1 MRKNGVPHRSLSRP
15 IVYALL
21 LGAVFFTAAS
31 AYGGTAPIVVT
42 PATLPNGTVGVG
54 YNQTVSATG
63 GAGTYTWSVS
73 LGTLPTGLGLAP
85 PASGPSV
92 QVSGIPTA
100 AGTFTFTI
108 LAMDRFGGQG
118 SHSYTVT
125 ISCPSIAIL
134 PSSLPGATQFTP
146 YSQTLTGVGGQSPY
160 TFRVTSESGLPTGL
174 SLSNSGVISGTP
186 TTQGIFSFTVT
197 ATDANGCSGSAS
209 YTITVAPGCTAPA
222 APFLSATPSV
232 VNTSQSI
239 TLSWNAT
246 IASGQGSYTVLL
258 SLNGGAFGSIGTVAS
273 SSASTATFTYVATTA
288 GTYDF
293 EIQAMASCG
302 SSSFSNIARV
312 IVMAPCP
319 QAPRVTGLVLTPTTA
334 APGAS
339 FTLSWNP
346 LGNFNGSYL
355 VYRST
360 DGGKSFQL
368 LATTSNTSF
377 TGTVADPAGTLVTFE
392 VEGLV
397 NCIFPT
403 QSNFVTLTVVSGTCT
418 APGAV
423 SNVQIQSAGV
433 APPRAPAPTEFIA
446 VSWTAPAGG
455 TPPTRY
461 SVRLNGDPEVF
472 VQATSVTLLPRGSR
486 LDPIQAFVKA
496 LACAPEQAG
505 PEASSAVVALF
516 LTSPKA
522 SFTVSSN
529 PRANAPVV
537 FTDTS
542 SPQATSWLWVFDDG
556 TTDQRQSPSH
566 VFVVPGPHVVNFIA
580 SNGAGSSQTAQ
591 TIQIGAAGGV
601 IEAARLVQID
611 TSDSERRRAHVQVGD
626 GRTWLHIRSAGDQE
640 VVVFVRFL
648 DSSGELA
655 VERRLVVG
663 RGELGSFDLSAYGL
677 TGEYGLELVGGG
689 EYEAAVTVVGRP
701 GVREME
707 R

>member
-1 MRKNGVPHRSLSRP
+1 M
-15 IVYALL
+15 
-21 LGAVFFTAAS
+21 
-31 AYGGTAPIVVT
+31 
-42 PATLPNGTVGVG
+42 
-54 YNQTVSATG
+54 
-63 GAGTYTWSVS
+63 
-73 LGTLPTGLGLAP
+73 
-85 PASGPSV
+85 
-92 QVSGIPTA
+92 
-100 AGTFTFTI
+100 
-108 LAMDRFGGQG
+108 
-118 SHSYTVT
+118 
-125 ISCPSIAIL
+125 
-134 PSSLPGATQFTP
+134 
-146 YSQTLTGVGGQSPY
+146 
-160 TFRVTSESGLPTGL
+160 
-174 SLSNSGVISGTP
+174 
-186 TTQGIFSFTVT
+186 
-197 ATDANGCSGSAS
+197 
-209 YTITVAPGCTAPA
+209 
-222 APFLSATPSV
+222 
-232 VNTSQSI
+232 
-239 TLSWNAT
+239 
-246 IASGQGSYTVLL
+246 
-258 SLNGGAFGSIGTVAS
+258 
-273 SSASTATFTYVATTA
+273 
-288 GTYDF
+288 
-293 EIQAMASCG
+293 
-302 SSSFSNIARV
+302 
-312 IVMAPCP
+312 
-319 QAPRVTGLVLTPTTA
+319 
-334 APGAS
+334 
-339 FTLSWNP
+339 SWNP
-346 LGNFNGSYL
+346 LGNFTNGSYL
-355 VYRST
+355 VNRST
-360 DGGKSFQL
+360 DGGKNFQL

-377 TGTVADPAGTLVTFE
+377 TGTVTDPAGTVVTFE

-418 APGAV
+418 PPGAV

-461 SVRLNGDPEVF
+461 SVRINGDPEVF
-472 VQATSVTLLPRGSR
+472 VQATAVTLLPRGSR

-522 SFTVSSN
+522 NFTVSGN

-611 TSDSERRRAHVQVGD
+611 ASDSERRRAHVQVGD
-626 GRTWLHIRSAGDQE
+626 GRTWLHIRSVGDQE

-648 DSSGELA
+648 DSSGELV

-663 RGELGSFDLSAYGL
+663 PGELGSFDLSAYGL

>member
-1 MRKNGVPHRSLSRP
+1 
-15 IVYALL
+15 
-21 LGAVFFTAAS
+21 
-31 AYGGTAPIVVT
+31 
-42 PATLPNGTVGVG
+42 
-54 YNQTVSATG
+54 
-63 GAGTYTWSVS
+63 
-73 LGTLPTGLGLAP
+73 LPTGL
-85 PASGPSV
+85 V
-92 QVSGIPTA
+92 
-100 AGTFTFTI
+100 
-108 LAMDRFGGQG
+108 
-118 SHSYTVT
+118 
-125 ISCPSIAIL
+125 
-134 PSSLPGATQFTP
+134 
-146 YSQTLTGVGGQSPY
+146 
-160 TFRVTSESGLPTGL
+160 
-174 SLSNSGVISGTP
+174 LSNSGVISGTP
-186 TTQGIFSFTVT
+186 TTSGTFSFRVQ
-197 ATDANGCSGSAS
+197 ATDAKGCTGLAS
-209 YTITVAPGCTAPA
+209 YTIVVSSSCPPPES
-222 APFLSATPSV
+222 PFLSATPST
-232 VNTSQSI
+232 VNTSQPI

-246 IASGQGSYTVLL
+246 IAADQGSYTVLF
-258 SLNGGAFGSIGTVAS
+258 SLNGGGFLSVGTVPS
-273 SSASTATFTYVATTA
+273 SSASTLSFIYVASTA
-288 GTYDF
+288 GTYAF
-293 EIQAMASCG
+293 EVQAMANCG
-302 SSSFSNIARV
+302 ASSFSNISRV
-312 IVMAPCP
+312 VVLGPCP
-319 QAPRVTGLVLTPTTA
+319 KAPGVTGLVLTPTTA

-339 FTLSWNP
+339 FTLSWNA

-377 TGTVADPAGTLVTFE
+377 AGTVTDPVGTMVTFE

-397 NCIFPT
+397 NCIFAT
-403 QSNFVTLTVVSGTCT
+403 QSNFVTLTVVSGNCT

-433 APPRAPAPTEFIA
+433 APARAPAPTEFIA
-446 VSWTAPAGG
+446 VSWTPPSGG

-496 LACAPEQAG
+496 LACTPETAG

-529 PRANAPVV
+529 PRANVAVV

-566 VFVVPGPHVVNFIA
+566 VFAVPGPHVVNFIA

-591 TIQIGAAGGV
+591 TIQVGAAGGV

-626 GRTWLHIRSAGDQE
+626 GRTWLHIRALGDQE
-640 VVVFVRFL
+640 VVVFLRFL
-648 DSSGELA
+648 DSSGELV

-663 RGELGSFDLSAYGL
+663 SGEVGSFDLSAYGL

>member
-1 MRKNGVPHRSLSRP
+1 VP
-15 IVYALL
+15 
-21 LGAVFFTAAS
+21 
-31 AYGGTAPIVVT
+31 
-42 PATLPNGTVGVG
+42 
-54 YNQTVSATG
+54 
-63 GAGTYTWSVS
+63 
-73 LGTLPTGLGLAP
+73 
-85 PASGPSV
+85 
-92 QVSGIPTA
+92 
-100 AGTFTFTI
+100 
-108 LAMDRFGGQG
+108 
-118 SHSYTVT
+118 
-125 ISCPSIAIL
+125 
-134 PSSLPGATQFTP
+134 
-146 YSQTLTGVGGQSPY
+146 
-160 TFRVTSESGLPTGL
+160 
-174 SLSNSGVISGTP
+174 
-186 TTQGIFSFTVT
+186 
-197 ATDANGCSGSAS
+197 
-209 YTITVAPGCTAPA
+209 
-222 APFLSATPSV
+222 
-232 VNTSQSI
+232 
-239 TLSWNAT
+239 
-246 IASGQGSYTVLL
+246 
-258 SLNGGAFGSIGTVAS
+258 S
-273 SSASTATFTYVATTA
+273 SSASTLSFIYVASTA
-288 GTYDF
+288 GTYAF
-293 EIQAMASCG
+293 EVQAMANCG
-302 SSSFSNIARV
+302 ASSFSNISRV
-312 IVMAPCP
+312 VVLGPCP
-319 QAPRVTGLVLTPTTA
+319 KAPGVTGLVLTPTTA

-339 FTLSWNP
+339 FTLSWNA

-377 TGTVADPAGTLVTFE
+377 AGTVTDPVGTMVTFE

-397 NCIFPT
+397 NCIFAT
-403 QSNFVTLTVVSGTCT
+403 QSNFVTLTVVSGNCT

-433 APPRAPAPTEFIA
+433 APARAPAPTEFIA
-446 VSWTAPAGG
+446 VSWTPPSGG

-496 LACAPEQAG
+496 LACTPETAG

-529 PRANAPVV
+529 PRANVAVV

-566 VFVVPGPHVVNFIA
+566 VFAVPGPHVVNFIA

-591 TIQIGAAGGV
+591 TIQVGAAGGV

-626 GRTWLHIRSAGDQE
+626 GRTWLHIRALGDQE
-640 VVVFVRFL
+640 VVVFLRFL
-648 DSSGELA
+648 DSSGELV

-663 RGELGSFDLSAYGL
+663 SGEVGSFDLSAYGL